1 MAFEDFDPL
10 PWMEEIRS
18 LYREADPAHDFT
30 HILRVCRN
38 ARLIGQD
45 EEEADMKVLLLAA
58 LLHDVGSDK
67 KDASSDPEKERNGLG
82 RQATKDFLNSIGLD
96 EKRRDEV
103 LYAIDVHRYSRG
115 IVPVTLEARILQDAD
130 RLDALGAV
138 GIARVFLTGGAL
150 GREMY
155 HPDDPFCKTR
165 EPDDG
170 RWNLDHFYK
179 KLLKLEA
186 GMHTRSARKLAAK
199 RTAVL
204 ERYLS
209 DLEEE
214 IRIIIREL
222 SSSEC
227 KTLIERQSR
236 PQKWNDSP
244 SSKHLVIL
252 DVRTAQEHQSGH
264 IKDSINID
272 FRSPSFRDQISL
284 LDRDAAYLLYCRTGV
299 RSRKTLL
306 LMSSMGF
313 VELYNLSQGIV
324 QWKIDG
330 GEVVS

>member
-1 MAFEDFDPL
+1 MASDDFDPL
-10 PWMEEIRS
+10 PWMEKIRA
-18 LYREADPAHDFT
+18 LYQETDPAHDFS
-30 HILRVCRN
+30 HLSRVYRN
-38 ARLIGQD
+38 AKMIGQ
-45 EEEADMKVLLLAA
+45 EEGADMSILLLAA

-67 KDASSDPEKERNGLG
+67 KINSIDPEKETESQR
-82 RQATKDFLNSIGLD
+82 RQATKAFLESVGLD
-96 EKRRDEV
+96 EAKREKV

-115 IVPVTLEARILQDAD
+115 ILPVTLEARILQDAD

-155 HPDDPFCKTR
+155 NPEDPFCRNR

-170 RWNLDHFYK
+170 RWNLDHFYR

-186 GMHTRSARKLAAK
+186 GMHTKSARKLAAK

-214 IRIIIREL
+214 IGVVIREL

-227 KTLIERQSR
+227 KMLIERQSR
-236 PQKWNDSP
+236 PQKWDDSP

-284 LDRDAAYLLYCRTGV
+284 LNRDAAYLLYCRTGV

-313 VELYNLSQGIV
+313 AELYNLSRGIV
-324 QWKIDG
+324 QWKRDG